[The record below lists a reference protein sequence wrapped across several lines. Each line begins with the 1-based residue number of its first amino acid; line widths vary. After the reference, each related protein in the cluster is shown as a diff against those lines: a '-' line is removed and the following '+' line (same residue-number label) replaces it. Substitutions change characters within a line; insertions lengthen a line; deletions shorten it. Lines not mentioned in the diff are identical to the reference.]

1 MVNWR
6 KMVSAQDLHW
16 PGTPATYRQL
26 FVELSR
32 DFQRRKD
39 FLSLTAEDERA
50 LRRLQGL
57 LGDEAPGFVEAFY
70 DHLMSFSETR
80 ALIPDEA
87 TLSRLKKL
95 QSGYFKSLVAGVYD
109 RTYLEDRLRVGL
121 VHAKVGLSPGWYLGA
136 YSHYLTDLLPRIAH
150 GIAGVPADELLATFQ
165 ALVKVVF
172 LDVGLA
178 IDSYIAHRDELI
190 ADLRDYGAAFA
201 NLPYGTMV
209 ATADLK
215 VVFANRAFEKLFGF
229 APNSLRG
236 CPLSNVMDVDNITTL
251 INAALRQQNVRE
263 TLEVRPHHNPLAVP
277 VSITAHLLP
286 LSDAGQEQRLLLV
299 FEDLREQT
307 QLTRDLLNAQ
317 AVANIGTWQTHFD
330 GHFALTPQAARL
342 FGWPVAKPFTY
353 ADFLSCVHEDDR
365 ARVDGEWNTALK
377 VGRFRFECRV
387 HSSPGARWVEARGL
401 IEKDSQG
408 NAIRAYGTVLDI
420 SDRKATE
427 QAMERLA
434 FYDSLTGLPNRTNG
448 MMLAQQMLDQARYR
462 GQAAVVLFVD
472 LDRFKEINDTHGH
485 IVGDNV
491 LAELATRFR
500 AACAPEDVFARVG
513 GDEFMCV
520 YALAPDED
528 KLLRAQ
534 QLQQALTRPVLI
546 DSLRFEVGAS
556 IGVATFPDQ
565 GENVEDLLKH
575 ADIAMY
581 EIKARGGGSHL
592 YSNALGMKLERR
604 ISLGTKLAN
613 ALAQSQLQ
621 LHYQPKVHLATGE
634 LRGVE
639 ALSRWCDEN
648 GQWISPGEFIPVA
661 EERGLIGELGDWTLT
676 QAARD
681 IRQWQESGAV
691 VIPRV
696 AVNVS
701 ASQMMDESFAE
712 RAERLVRAQGVE
724 PRMVELEMTESALMN
739 EPEKAR
745 HVASRLVQAGFRLSI
760 DDFGTGYSS
769 LERLQSFPV
778 FKLKI
783 DMSFVRGMDTH
794 SGNCAIVTAVIGM
807 AKALKLETV
816 AEGVETEAQAAL
828 LTQLQCDEAQG
839 YLYSKAIPAGLLL
852 QQWLMQ
858 GATATPSAIS
868 APAPTTAAAQAPEQ
882 IPQESPT
889 PATSK

>member
-1 MVNWR
+1 M
-6 KMVSAQDLHW
+6 D
-16 PGTPATYRQL
+16 
-26 FVELSR
+26 LSR
-32 DFQRRKD
+32 NFQRRKD
-39 FLSLTAEDERA
+39 FLSLTPQDESA
-50 LRRLQGL
+50 LQRLHGL
-57 LGDEAPGFVEAFY
+57 LGDKAPGFIESFY
-70 DHLMSFSETR
+70 EHLLSFSETR
-80 ALIPDEA
+80 ALIPDEG
-87 TLSRLKKL
+87 TLARLKKS
-95 QSGYFKSLVAGVYD
+95 QSSYFKSLIAGVYD
-109 RTYLEDRLRVGL
+109 RAYLDDRLRVGL

-136 YSHYLTDLLPRIAH
+136 YSHYLTELFPRIAQ
-150 GIAGVPADELLATFQ
+150 GLSNAPADELLHTFQ
-165 ALVKVVF
+165 ALIKVVF

-209 ATADLK
+209 ATPDLK
-215 VVFANRAFEKLFGF
+215 VVFANRAFEKLFSF

-236 CPLSNVMDVDNITTL
+236 CPLANVMDVTNITIL
-251 INAALRQQNVRE
+251 IDAALRQQSARDTV
-263 TLEVRPHHNPLAVP
+263 EVRPHHNPLAVP
-277 VSITAHLLP
+277 VSITAHTLP
-286 LSDAGQEQRLLLV
+286 TQDKGQDQRLLLV

-330 GHFALTPQAARL
+330 GNFALTPQAARL
-342 FGWPVAKPFTY
+342 LGWPVAKPFTY
-353 ADFLSCVHEDDR
+353 PDFLTCVHEDDR
-365 ARVDGEWNTALK
+365 QRVDGEWTAAQK
-377 VGRFRFECRV
+377 VGRFRYECRV
-387 HSSPGARWVEARGL
+387 QSSPGVRWIEARGV
-401 IEKDSQG
+401 IERDHQG
-408 NAIRAYGTVLDI
+408 NPIRGYGTVLDI
-420 SDRKATE
+420 TERKSTE

-448 MMLAQQMLDQARYR
+448 MMLAQQMLYHAQHH
-462 GQAAVVLFVD
+462 GQAAAVLFVD

-485 IVGDNV
+485 VVGDNV

-500 AACAPEDVFARVG
+500 AACAKDDVFARVG

-520 YALAPDED
+520 YALAPGED

-534 QLQQALTRPVLI
+534 QLQAALARPVLI
-546 DSLRFEVGAS
+546 DSLKFEVGAS

-565 GENVEDLLKH
+565 GEDVEDLLKH

-592 YSNALGMKLERR
+592 YSDLLGLKLERR
-604 ISLGTKLAN
+604 ISLGTKLAR

-621 LHYQPKVHLATGE
+621 LHYQPKVHLATGV
-634 LRGVE
+634 LCGVE
-639 ALSRWCDEN
+639 ALSRWCDED
-648 GQWISPGEFIPVA
+648 GHWISPGEFIPVA

-681 IRQWQESGAV
+681 IAHWQQDSAAV
-691 VIPRV
+691 VPRV

-701 ASQMMDESFAE
+701 ATQMMDEGFAE
-712 RAERLVRAQGVE
+712 RAERLVRAQGVA
-724 PRMVELEMTESALMN
+724 PSMIELEMTESALMN

-745 HVASRLVQAGFRLSI
+745 LVASSLVEAGFCLSI

-794 SGNCAIVTAVIGM
+794 AGNRAIVTAVIGM

-816 AEGVETEAQAAL
+816 AEGVETAAQAAL
-828 LTQLQCDEAQG
+828 LTQLDCDEAQG
-839 YLYSKAIPAGLLL
+839 YLYSKAIPAEALLR
-852 QQWLMQ
+852 QWLHSQ
-858 GATATPSAIS
+858 PVQ
-868 APAPTTAAAQAPEQ
+868 PAPPAA
-882 IPQESPT
+882 S
-889 PATSK
+889 